1 MDEDDE
7 QTSLENALDITSD
20 YARLPSEISQRIEAV
35 QNQIEGREYE
45 VARDNI
51 LSLMKIGGEA
61 LSDVHSLAAQTSH
74 PRMFEVFTELMKT
87 MIHANREL
95 MEVKRIEEKS
105 KEGPKP
111 NGKVIEGDTTNV
123 LINCTPAQML
133 EIMKKAKD
141 GNDG

>member
-1 MDEDDE
+1 MEE
-7 QTSLENALDITSD
+7 INEEGSLEIALDIDAD
-20 YARLPSEISQRIEAV
+20 YVRLPSEIAQRIEKI
-35 QNQIEGREYE
+35 QDQIEGREYE

-61 LSDVHSLAAQTSH
+61 LSDISSIAQQTSH

-105 KEGPKP
+105 KEGS
-111 NGKVIEGDTTNV
+111 GDSDKVADNRTNI

-141 GNDG
+141 GKDG